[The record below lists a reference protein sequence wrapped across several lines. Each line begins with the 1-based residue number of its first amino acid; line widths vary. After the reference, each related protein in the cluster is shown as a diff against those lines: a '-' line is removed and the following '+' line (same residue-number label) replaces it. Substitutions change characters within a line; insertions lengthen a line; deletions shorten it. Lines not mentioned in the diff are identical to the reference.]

1 MYNLI
6 RYSQKPEEWQMTKNG
21 KNIPNGQLQ
30 YKVLQED
37 ILSLQTN
44 IENSVYN
51 RDWVFEQHSKEN
63 LQKLIPNTKTG
74 NANEWKILLIL
85 KKQNFDK
92 PGTECLKGALL
103 NKDTNE
109 IALMTS
115 INSVAIPGY
124 KYRLIKKGSLH
135 KDYKI
140 CQCKMIAPLIFW
152 DELKNRLLF

>member
-1 MYNLI
+1 MYSII
-6 RYSQKPEEWQMTKNG
+6 RYSKRPEDWQMTKNG
-21 KNIPNGQLQ
+21 RNIPHGQLQ
-30 YKVLQED
+30 YKVLQKD

-51 RDWVFEQHSKEN
+51 KDWVLEQHSKEN

-74 NANEWKILLIL
+74 KANEWKILLIL
-85 KKQNFDK
+85 KQQPNTK
-92 PGTECLKGALL
+92 PETECLKGALL

-109 IALMTS
+109 IALMTI
-115 INSVAIPGY
+115 INSAAITDYP
-124 KYRLIKKGSLH
+124 YRLIKSLH

-152 DELKNRLLF
+152 DELKNRLLY

>member
-1 MYNLI
+1 MYSII
-6 RYSQKPEEWQMTKNG
+6 RYSKRPVDWQMAKNG
-21 KNIPNGQLQ
+21 KNIPHGQLQ
-30 YKVLQED
+30 YKVLQTD

-74 NANEWKILLIL
+74 KANKWKILLIL
-85 KKQNFDK
+85 KRYNYDK
-92 PGTECLKGALL
+92 PGTECLKSALL

-115 INSVAIPGY
+115 INLAAITDYP
-124 KYRLIKKGSLH
+124 YRLIKSLH

>member
-1 MYNLI
+1 MYSII
-6 RYSQKPEEWQMTKNG
+6 RYSKRPEDWQMTKNG
-21 KNIPNGQLQ
+21 RNIPHGQLQ
-30 YKVLQED
+30 YKVLQKY

-63 LQKLIPNTKTG
+63 LQKLTPNTKTG
-74 NANEWKILLIL
+74 KANEWKILLIL
-85 KKQNFDK
+85 KRYNYDK

-115 INSVAIPGY
+115 INSAAITDYP
-124 KYRLIKKGSLH
+124 YRLIKSLH

>member
-1 MYNLI
+1 MYSII
-6 RYSQKPEEWQMTKNG
+6 RYSKRPEDWQMTKNG
-21 KNIPNGQLQ
+21 RNIPHGQLQ
-30 YKVLQED
+30 YKVLQKD

-51 RDWVFEQHSKEN
+51 NRYWIFEQHSKEN

-74 NANEWKILLIL
+74 KANEWKILLIL
-85 KKQNFDK
+85 KQQPNTK

-103 NKDTNE
+103 NNDTNE

-115 INSVAIPGY
+115 INSAAIADYP
-124 KYRLIKKGSLH
+124 YRLIKSIH

-152 DELKNRLLF
+152 DELKNRLLY